1 MKSKQNIKLQTVNRE
16 NLQEKDLKRIL
27 GGIRKCKDYVCQCKE
42 DSLSYS
48 IASAEGV
55 PGSESKAFL
64 NPDPLR

>member
-1 MKSKQNIKLQTVNRE
+1 MRPKQNIKLQTVNRE

-48 IASAEGV
+48 RRLLQTCSV
-55 PGSESKAFL
+55 CTFRS
-64 NPDPLR
+64 DD